1 MLLSPFRAALAAL
14 ALLSVCALAAC
25 GSSDDVT
32 GANSSTATVRFI
44 NASTQNIDVSN
55 AGSVATGNNNL
66 AFGANSSCM
75 TVNTSG
81 NSGTGLAFNQ
91 PGTTTAIPGFTQSF
105 AAGGNYTVIA
115 YPSSTGTQFIT
126 LNNSGFT
133 PTSGQAGLRV
143 FNAASTVGS
152 VVALNNGT
160 ALGTGAGVSYGSGG
174 AFMNVPSGS
183 QTITFNT
190 GTGTTTIANT
200 GSLSFTAGQN
210 YTLVVA
216 PAATGTNTLRTFM
229 VAGC

>member
-1 MLLSPFRAALAAL
+1 MLSLHIRATLTPL
-14 ALLSVCALAAC
+14 ALLSVCAIAAC
-25 GSSDDVT
+25 GSDDNVT
-32 GANSSTATVRFI
+32 NTNPSTATVRFI
-44 NASTQNIDVSN
+44 NASSQNIDVSN
-55 AGSVATGNNNL
+55 GGTVATGNNNL
-66 AFGANSSCM
+66 AFGANSACM

-81 NSGTGLAFNQ
+81 STGTGLAFNQ
-91 PGTTTAIPGFTQSF
+91 AGTTTAIPGFTQSF
-105 AAGGNYTVIA
+105 AANGNYTVIA

-126 LNNSGFT
+126 LDNAGFT

-143 FNAASTVGS
+143 FNAASTIGS
-152 VVALNNGT
+152 IVALNNGT
-160 ALGTGAGVSYGSGG
+160 ALGTGTGVSYGNAG
-174 AFMNVPSGS
+174 AFMNVPTGS

-190 GTGTTTIANT
+190 GTGTTTVANT